1 MTKVKCEDLSVEMID
16 ELSLA
21 EIEERI
27 REFVHPQH
35 AVVPRNRKYRFD
47 VYVYMPE
54 YDIRFEFVKK
64 SKSLA
69 VVLFMK
75 DVADEAAYYK
85 NLRCKT
91 IEQAVDTAEYFYHR
105 SEKTSMI
112 DLIEALESNIKY

>member
-1 MTKVKCEDLSVEMID
+1 MTQ
-16 ELSLA
+16 ELSDQTL
-21 EIEERI
+21 EINTQYIEQRI
-27 REFVHPQH
+27 REFVKPEHE
-35 AVVPRNRKYRFD
+35 VSSRNRKYRFD

-75 DVADEAAYYK
+75 DVDDEAAYYK

-91 IEQAVDTAEYFYHR
+91 IEQAIDTAEYFYHR
-105 SEKTSMI
+105 SQKTNMI
-112 DLIEALESNIKY
+112 DLIEILESKIKY

>member
-1 MTKVKCEDLSVEMID
+1 MTSQL
-16 ELSLA
+16 LT
-21 EIEERI
+21 EIEEINTQYIEQRI
-27 REFVHPQH
+27 REFVKPEHEV
-35 AVVPRNRKYRFD
+35 ASRNRKYRFD

-91 IEQAVDTAEYFYHR
+91 IEQAIDTAEYFYHR
-105 SEKTSMI
+105 SQKTNMI
-112 DLIEALESNIKY
+112 DLIEILESKIKY